1 MIERMRP
8 MDSAP
13 RDGTAVLLWW
23 KMSGL
28 DPDCCRWDVKLEAWV
43 RGAGD
48 NREWADDLFAGW
60 TPIVRPL
67 EPDACR
73 CEVWRPTFLIC
84 DPCKNSLPDGMWMR
98 LVASEQ
104 QAERRAAEMEIER
117 FLAPEP
123 EPAPILPPTPQRLRL
138 QIVSA
143 ARESVALGQSLAAF
157 QALAGVAHAR
167 ATKRAEG
174 AR

>member
-1 MIERMRP
+1 MERMRP

-13 RDGTAVLLWW
+13 RDGTEVLLWFTGHNGAAVCFW
-23 KMSGL
+23 NEKYRL
-28 DPDCCRWDVKLEAWV
+28 WDEREDDPDGW
-43 RGAGD
+43 
-48 NREWADDLFAGW
+48 REDQCAGW

-67 EPDACR
+67 
-73 CEVWRPTFLIC
+73 
-84 DPCKNSLPDGMWMR
+84 
-98 LVASEQ
+98 
-104 QAERRAAEMEIER
+104 
-117 FLAPEP
+117 EP

-138 QIVSA
+138 QIRSA
-143 ARESVALGQSLAAF
+143 AQESVALGQSLAAF